1 MVVNRGVKSACF
13 YILSGIGKTPGSCI
27 STTRTKPMVLV
38 TKKPAKQQLY
48 RAPRR
53 GSVRKRTVE
62 EALCDSGHFWV

>member
-1 MVVNRGVKSACF
+1 
-13 YILSGIGKTPGSCI
+13 
-27 STTRTKPMVLV
+27 MVLV